1 MLKGFS
7 DSISCTQLNI
17 IKRLFL
23 NFAESVANSS
33 TILDVG
39 KNDLYYYDD
48 KDVLEIIERKN
59 LKIKYSNNSYNE
71 DKVERKTNEL
81 KGLSPNVASSN
92 ICISNKSFFIE
103 KDEFDYIV
111 FFQNMDESG
120 SFGISWII
128 QKKEQNFKNLVI
140 YQNFYK
146 KENLWLRY
154 FHPYLKYLCNE
165 VFEKHIS
172 RQAVERIV
180 KFVPYEINLVH
191 IAKFCDYDYLKNI
204 PFIRGIC
211 LEIFKTEVELS

>member
-1 MLKGFS
+1 MLNTFS
-7 DSISCTQLNI
+7 DSISCTQLDI

-23 NFAESVANSS
+23 NFAEGVANNS

-71 DKVERKTNEL
+71 DKVKRKKNEL

-92 ICISNKSFFIE
+92 IDISNTSFFIE

-111 FFQNMDESG
+111 FFQNMDQSG

-128 QKKEQNFKNLVI
+128 QKKDQNFKNLVL

-146 KENLWLRY
+146 KENIWLRY

-211 LEIFKTEVELS
+211 LEIFKTEVQLS

>member
-23 NFAESVANSS
+23 NFAEGVANSS

-103 KDEFDYIV
+103 KDKFDYIV

-128 QKKEQNFKNLVI
+128 QKKSKIQKSGYLSKFLQKRKHLV
-140 YQNFYK
+140 
-146 KENLWLRY
+146 
-154 FHPYLKYLCNE
+154 
-165 VFEKHIS
+165 
-172 RQAVERIV
+172 
-180 KFVPYEINLVH
+180 
-191 IAKFCDYDYLKNI
+191 
-204 PFIRGIC
+204 
-211 LEIFKTEVELS
+211 